1 MLFVS
6 ERLPSIPFSIILIPA
21 ADLEQVE
28 LNYDKVKR
36 ELETTLSEL
45 QEM

>member
-1 MLFVS
+1 MCENS
-6 ERLPSIPFSIILIPA
+6 AIYAIPIILISA
-21 ADLEQVE
+21 ADLEQAE